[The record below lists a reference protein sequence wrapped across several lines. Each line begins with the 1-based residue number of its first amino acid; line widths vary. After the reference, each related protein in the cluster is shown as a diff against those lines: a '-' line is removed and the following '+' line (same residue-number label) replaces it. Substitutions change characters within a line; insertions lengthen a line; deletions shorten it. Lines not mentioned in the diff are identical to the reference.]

1 MYKSGTNERVTEGLV
16 WVDKPKN
23 LEGLGGHWNGECLGI
38 SPLAPRFQ
46 LILVSKFNVPNFKSM
61 LDIVHYVVSTNVI
74 NDFEWEADKV
84 DQAGEQCMYY
94 KSDITEACFLGRNK
108 NI

>member
-1 MYKSGTNERVTEGLV
+1 MYKSGTNDRVTEGLV

-23 LEGLGGHWNGECLGI
+23 LEGLGGHWTGECLGI

-74 NDFEWEADKV
+74 NDFEWRADKV
-84 DQAGEQCMYY
+84 DQAGEQYIY
-94 KSDITEACFLGRNK
+94 ILQ
-108 NI
+108 I

>member
-1 MYKSGTNERVTEGLV
+1 
-16 WVDKPKN
+16 
-23 LEGLGGHWNGECLGI
+23 
-38 SPLAPRFQ
+38 
-46 LILVSKFNVPNFKSM
+46 M

-84 DQAGEQCMYY
+84 DQAGEQYIYIYY
-94 KSDITEACFLGRNK
+94 KSDITKACFLGRNK